1 MRCAEQ
7 ESGSGKSDR
16 ERDGPRFS
24 QAGQRNDAAM
34 TMKAGFIP
42 FCGYTVTPLDARS
55 PERTARAVHSP
66 SRLDI
71 WAARRRQRKALG
83 ELADCSDHLLK
94 DIGISRDDA
103 LREAGKW
110 FWQK

>member
-1 MRCAEQ
+1 
-7 ESGSGKSDR
+7 
-16 ERDGPRFS
+16 
-24 QAGQRNDAAM
+24 M
-34 TMKAGFIP
+34 TMRSGFTP
-42 FCGYTVTPLDARS
+42 FCGYTVTALDAR
-55 PERTARAVHSP
+55 PLERTAPAVDSP
-66 SRLDI
+66 SLFDI

-110 FWQK
+110 FWQE